1 MKKSDEIIIEIFK
14 FKENVNNIFKKNF
27 FNEKTDYELKN
38 IKNKSVLIKDINK
51 NIENINQ
58 NVILEIN
65 KLTEKINEI
74 ELKKK
79 IKLNEIILLLKQY
92 SSNSKVL
99 YNTFDNNKINILNN
113 NLNNMVN
120 EIKKKIDSIN
130 NNLHESN
137 NNDITF
143 NNNEIENINQ
153 NSYNSITSNF
163 NKIITLFN
171 NNDKRINK
179 KTRNKSIHNINLSN
193 YNNKDF
199 QSFNKSFNKSTINND
214 EINFDL
220 FYLAKNF
227 LNFIEEMKEL
237 QNSIVL
243 KKENKNLLKI
253 NFEKRKIKIE
263 KYCKQIVYSNNINID
278 KYNEILLENDKLK
291 ENNNNTKNQ
300 LKIILNKLTN
310 KNINNEDNLFDNIL
324 NSIKQ
329 YNKDFN
335 NIYLQLYEIY
345 DLLDKKLIINKE
357 NKLKNIKTI
366 YNLIEIIKKNLIIK
380 MDNYNKMKNNLS
392 NNTTSPDGS
401 KLDSNGI
408 RNFTITDIK

>member
-1 MKKSDEIIIEIFK
+1 MKKSDEIIIEIYK
-14 FKENVNNIFKKNF
+14 FKENINNIFKKHF
-27 FNEKTDYELKN
+27 YNEKSDLIKN
-38 IKNKSVLIKDINK
+38 INE
-51 NIENINQ
+51 NIEKINQ

-65 KLTEKINEI
+65 KLIDKINEI

-79 IKLNEIILLLKQY
+79 IKLNEIILYLKQY
-92 SSNSKVL
+92 SSNTKVL
-99 YNTFDNNKINILNN
+99 YKTFDNNKINILNN
-113 NLNNMVN
+113 NLNNMLN
-120 EIKKKIDSIN
+120 EIKNKIENIN
-130 NNLHESN
+130 NNLNELHNKEIKLN
-137 NNDITF
+137 
-143 NNNEIENINQ
+143 NNNEIENSNQ
-153 NSYNSITSNF
+153 NSFNSITSNF

-171 NNDKRINK
+171 NNDKKIIK
-179 KTRNKSIHNINLSN
+179 KTRNKSIHNININ
-193 YNNKDF
+193 NNNKDY
-199 QSFNKSFNKSTINND
+199 QSFNKSFNKSTINNE

-227 LNFIEEMKEL
+227 LNFIDDMKEL

-253 NFEKRKIKIE
+253 NFEKRKIEIE
-263 KYCKQIVYSNNINID
+263 QFCKQIVYSSNINID
-278 KYNEILLENDKLK
+278 KYDEILFENEKLK
-291 ENNNNTKNQ
+291 ENNNNIKNQ

-324 NSIKQ
+324 LSIKQ

-335 NIYLQLYEIY
+335 NIYIQLYDIY

-380 MDNYNKMKNNLS
+380 LDYCNKLKNNLS

>member
-1 MKKSDEIIIEIFK
+1 MKKYDEIIMEIYK
-14 FKENVNNIFKKNF
+14 FKENINNIFKKHF
-27 FNEKTDYELKN
+27 YNEKSDLIKN
-38 IKNKSVLIKDINK
+38 INE
-51 NIENINQ
+51 NIEKINQ

-65 KLTEKINEI
+65 KLIDKINEI

-79 IKLNEIILLLKQY
+79 IKLNEIILYLKQY
-92 SSNSKVL
+92 SSNTKVL
-99 YNTFDNNKINILNN
+99 YKTFDNNKINILNN
-113 NLNNMVN
+113 NLNNMLN
-120 EIKKKIDSIN
+120 EIKNKIENIN
-130 NNLHESN
+130 NNLNELHNKEIKLN
-137 NNDITF
+137 
-143 NNNEIENINQ
+143 NNNEIENSNK
-153 NSYNSITSNF
+153 NSFNSITSNF

-171 NNDKRINK
+171 NNDKKIIK
-179 KTRNKSIHNINLSN
+179 KTRNKSIHNININ
-193 YNNKDF
+193 HNNKDY

-227 LNFIEEMKEL
+227 LNFIEDMKEL

-253 NFEKRKIKIE
+253 NFEKRKIEIE
-263 KYCKQIVYSNNINID
+263 QFCKQIVYSSNINID
-278 KYNEILLENDKLK
+278 KYDEILFENEKLK
-291 ENNNNTKNQ
+291 ENNNNIKNQ

-324 NSIKQ
+324 LSIKQ

-335 NIYLQLYEIY
+335 NIYIQLYDIY
-345 DLLDKKLIINKE
+345 DLLDKNIIINKE

-380 MDNYNKMKNNLS
+380 LDYCNKLKNNLS

>member
-1 MKKSDEIIIEIFK
+1 MKKSDEIIIEIYK
-14 FKENVNNIFKKNF
+14 FKENINNIFKKHF
-27 FNEKTDYELKN
+27 YNEKSDLIKN
-38 IKNKSVLIKDINK
+38 INE
-51 NIENINQ
+51 NIEKINQ

-65 KLTEKINEI
+65 KLIDKINEI

-79 IKLNEIILLLKQY
+79 IKLNEIILYLKQY
-92 SSNSKVL
+92 SSNTKVL
-99 YNTFDNNKINILNN
+99 YKTFDNNKINILNN
-113 NLNNMVN
+113 NLNNMLN
-120 EIKKKIDSIN
+120 EIKNKIENIN
-130 NNLHESN
+130 NNLNELHNKEIKLN
-137 NNDITF
+137 
-143 NNNEIENINQ
+143 NNNEIENSNQ
-153 NSYNSITSNF
+153 NSFNSITSNF

-171 NNDKRINK
+171 NNDKKIIK
-179 KTRNKSIHNINLSN
+179 KTRNKSIHNININ
-193 YNNKDF
+193 QNNKDY
-199 QSFNKSFNKSTINND
+199 QSFNKSFNKSTINNE

-227 LNFIEEMKEL
+227 LNFIDDMKEL

-253 NFEKRKIKIE
+253 NFEKRKIEIE
-263 KYCKQIVYSNNINID
+263 QFCKQIVYSSNINID
-278 KYNEILLENDKLK
+278 KYDEILFENEKLK
-291 ENNNNTKNQ
+291 ENNNNIKNQ

-324 NSIKQ
+324 LSIKQ

-335 NIYLQLYEIY
+335 NIYIQLYDIY

-380 MDNYNKMKNNLS
+380 LDYCNKLKNNLS

>member
-1 MKKSDEIIIEIFK
+1 
-14 FKENVNNIFKKNF
+14 
-27 FNEKTDYELKN
+27 
-38 IKNKSVLIKDINK
+38 
-51 NIENINQ
+51 
-58 NVILEIN
+58 VILEIN
-65 KLTEKINEI
+65 KLIDKINEI

-79 IKLNEIILLLKQY
+79 IKLNEIILYLKQY
-92 SSNSKVL
+92 SSNTKVL
-99 YNTFDNNKINILNN
+99 YKTFDNNKINILNN
-113 NLNNMVN
+113 NLNNMLN
-120 EIKKKIDSIN
+120 EIKNKIENIN
-130 NNLHESN
+130 DNLNELHNKEIKLN
-137 NNDITF
+137 
-143 NNNEIENINQ
+143 NNNEIDNSNQ
-153 NSYNSITSNF
+153 NSFNSITSNF

-171 NNDKRINK
+171 NNDKKIIK
-179 KTRNKSIHNINLSN
+179 KTRNKSIHNININ
-193 YNNKDF
+193 HNNKDY
-199 QSFNKSFNKSTINND
+199 QSFNKSFNKSTINNE

-227 LNFIEEMKEL
+227 LNFIEDMKEL

-253 NFEKRKIKIE
+253 NFEKRKIEIE
-263 KYCKQIVYSNNINID
+263 QFCKQIVYSSNINID
-278 KYNEILLENDKLK
+278 KYDEILFENEKLK
-291 ENNNNTKNQ
+291 ENNNNIKNQ

-324 NSIKQ
+324 LSIKQ

-335 NIYLQLYEIY
+335 NIYIELYDIY

-380 MDNYNKMKNNLS
+380 LDYCNKLKNNLS

>member
-1 MKKSDEIIIEIFK
+1 MKKSDEIIIEIYK
-14 FKENVNNIFKKNF
+14 FKENINNIFKKHF
-27 FNEKTDYELKN
+27 YNEKSDLIKN
-38 IKNKSVLIKDINK
+38 INE
-51 NIENINQ
+51 NIEKINQ

-65 KLTEKINEI
+65 KLIDKINEI

-79 IKLNEIILLLKQY
+79 IKLNEIILYLKQY
-92 SSNSKVL
+92 SSNTKVL
-99 YNTFDNNKINILNN
+99 YKTFDNNKINILNN
-113 NLNNMVN
+113 NLNNMLN
-120 EIKKKIDSIN
+120 EIKNKIENIN
-130 NNLHESN
+130 NNLNELN
-137 NNDITF
+137 NKEIKINS
-143 NNNEIENINQ
+143 NNEIENSNQ
-153 NSYNSITSNF
+153 NSFNSITSNF

-171 NNDKRINK
+171 NNDKKIIK
-179 KTRNKSIHNINLSN
+179 KTRNKSIHNININ
-193 YNNKDF
+193 NNNKDY
-199 QSFNKSFNKSTINND
+199 QSFNKSFNKSTINNE

-227 LNFIEEMKEL
+227 LNFIEDMKEL

-253 NFEKRKIKIE
+253 NFEKRKIEIE
-263 KYCKQIVYSNNINID
+263 QFCKQIVYSSNINID
-278 KYNEILLENDKLK
+278 KYDEILFENEKLK
-291 ENNNNTKNQ
+291 ENNNNIKNQ

-324 NSIKQ
+324 LSIKQ

-335 NIYLQLYEIY
+335 NIYIQLYDIY

-380 MDNYNKMKNNLS
+380 LDYCNKLKNNLS

>member
-14 FKENVNNIFKKNF
+14 FKENINNIFINNFYNERTDYDLKNF
-27 FNEKTDYELKN
+27 
-38 IKNKSVLIKDINK
+38 KNKSVLIKDINK

-65 KLTEKINEI
+65 KLIEKINEI

-79 IKLNEIILLLKQY
+79 FKLNEIILLLKQY
-92 SSNSKVL
+92 SSNTKVL

-113 NLNNMVN
+113 NLNNMLN

-130 NNLHESN
+130 NNLHELN
-137 NNDITF
+137 NNDINL
-143 NNNEIENINQ
+143 NNNEIENLNK

-163 NKIITLFN
+163 NKIITLFK

-179 KTRNKSIHNINLSN
+179 RTRNKSIHNINLNN
-193 YNNKDF
+193 YNSKDF
-199 QSFNKSFNKSTINND
+199 QSFNKSFNKSTINNE

-263 KYCKQIVYSNNINID
+263 KYCKQIVHSNNNNID
-278 KYNEILLENDKLK
+278 KYNDILLENDKLK
-291 ENNNNTKNQ
+291 ENNNNMKNQ

-345 DLLDKKLIINKE
+345 DLLDKKIIINKE

-366 YNLIEIIKKNLIIK
+366 YNLIDIIKKNLIIK

>member
-1 MKKSDEIIIEIFK
+1 MKKSDEIIIEIYK
-14 FKENVNNIFKKNF
+14 FKENINNIFKKHF
-27 FNEKTDYELKN
+27 YNEKSDLIKN
-38 IKNKSVLIKDINK
+38 INE
-51 NIENINQ
+51 NIEKINQ

-65 KLTEKINEI
+65 KLIDKINEI

-79 IKLNEIILLLKQY
+79 IKLNEIILYLKQY
-92 SSNSKVL
+92 SSNTKVL
-99 YNTFDNNKINILNN
+99 YKTFDNNKINILNN
-113 NLNNMVN
+113 NLNNMLN
-120 EIKKKIDSIN
+120 EIKNKIENIN
-130 NNLHESN
+130 NNLNELHNKEIKLN
-137 NNDITF
+137 
-143 NNNEIENINQ
+143 NNNEIENSNQ
-153 NSYNSITSNF
+153 NSFNSITSNF

-171 NNDKRINK
+171 NNDKKIIK
-179 KTRNKSIHNINLSN
+179 KTRNKSIHNININ
-193 YNNKDF
+193 HNNKDY

-227 LNFIEEMKEL
+227 LNFIDDMKEL

-253 NFEKRKIKIE
+253 NFEKRKIEIE
-263 KYCKQIVYSNNINID
+263 QFCKQIVYSSNINID
-278 KYNEILLENDKLK
+278 KYDEILFENEKLK
-291 ENNNNTKNQ
+291 ENNNNIKNQ

-324 NSIKQ
+324 LSIKQ

-335 NIYLQLYEIY
+335 NIYIQLYDIY

-380 MDNYNKMKNNLS
+380 LDYCNKLKNNLS

>member
-1 MKKSDEIIIEIFK
+1 MKKSDEIIIEIYK
-14 FKENVNNIFKKNF
+14 FKENINNIFKKYF
-27 FNEKTDYELKN
+27 YNEKSD
-38 IKNKSVLIKDINK
+38 LIKDINK
-51 NIENINQ
+51 IIENINQ
-58 NVILEIN
+58 NI
-65 KLTEKINEI
+65 KINEI

-79 IKLNEIILLLKQY
+79 IKLNEIILYLKQY
-92 SSNSKVL
+92 SSNTKVL
-99 YNTFDNNKINILNN
+99 YKTFDNNKINILNN
-113 NLNNMVN
+113 NLNNMLN
-120 EIKKKIDSIN
+120 EIKNKIENIN
-130 NNLHESN
+130 NNLNELN
-137 NNDITF
+137 NKEIKINS
-143 NNNEIENINQ
+143 NNEIENSNQ
-153 NSYNSITSNF
+153 NSFNSITSNF

-171 NNDKRINK
+171 NNDKRIIK
-179 KTRNKSIHNINLSN
+179 KTRNKSIHNININ
-193 YNNKDF
+193 NNNKDY
-199 QSFNKSFNKSTINND
+199 QSFNKSFNKSTINNE

-227 LNFIEEMKEL
+227 LNFIEDMKEL

-253 NFEKRKIKIE
+253 NFEKRKIEIE
-263 KYCKQIVYSNNINID
+263 QFCKQIVYSSNINID
-278 KYNEILLENDKLK
+278 KYDEILFENEKLK
-291 ENNNNTKNQ
+291 ENNNNIKNQ

-324 NSIKQ
+324 LSIKQ

-335 NIYLQLYEIY
+335 NIYIQLYDIY
-345 DLLDKKLIINKE
+345 DLLDKNIIINKE

-380 MDNYNKMKNNLS
+380 LDYCNKLKNNLS

>member
-1 MKKSDEIIIEIFK
+1 MKKSDEIIIEIYK
-14 FKENVNNIFKKNF
+14 FKENINNIFKKHF
-27 FNEKTDYELKN
+27 YNEKSDLIKN
-38 IKNKSVLIKDINK
+38 INE
-51 NIENINQ
+51 NIEKINQ

-65 KLTEKINEI
+65 KLIDKINEI

-79 IKLNEIILLLKQY
+79 IKLNEIILYLKQY
-92 SSNSKVL
+92 SSNTKVL
-99 YNTFDNNKINILNN
+99 YKTFDNNKINILNN
-113 NLNNMVN
+113 NLNNMLN
-120 EIKKKIDSIN
+120 EIKNKIENIN
-130 NNLHESN
+130 NNLNELHNKEIKLN
-137 NNDITF
+137 
-143 NNNEIENINQ
+143 NNNEIENSNQ
-153 NSYNSITSNF
+153 NSFNSITSNF

-171 NNDKRINK
+171 NNDKKIIK
-179 KTRNKSIHNINLSN
+179 KTRNKSIHNININ
-193 YNNKDF
+193 HNNKDY

-227 LNFIEEMKEL
+227 LNFIDDMKEL

-253 NFEKRKIKIE
+253 NFEKRKIEIE
-263 KYCKQIVYSNNINID
+263 QFCKQIVYSSNINID
-278 KYNEILLENDKLK
+278 KYDEILFENEKLK
-291 ENNNNTKNQ
+291 ENNNNIKNQ

-324 NSIKQ
+324 LSIKQ

-335 NIYLQLYEIY
+335 NIYIQLYDIY
-345 DLLDKKLIINKE
+345 DLLDKNIIINKE

-380 MDNYNKMKNNLS
+380 LDYCNKLKNNLS

>member
-1 MKKSDEIIIEIFK
+1 MKKSDEIIIEIYK
-14 FKENVNNIFKKNF
+14 FKENINNIFKKHF
-27 FNEKTDYELKN
+27 YNEKSDLIKN
-38 IKNKSVLIKDINK
+38 INE
-51 NIENINQ
+51 NIEKINQ

-65 KLTEKINEI
+65 KLIDKINEI

-79 IKLNEIILLLKQY
+79 IKLNEIILYLKQY
-92 SSNSKVL
+92 SSNTKVL
-99 YNTFDNNKINILNN
+99 YKTFDNNKINILNN
-113 NLNNMVN
+113 NLNNMLN
-120 EIKKKIDSIN
+120 EIKNKIENIN
-130 NNLHESN
+130 NNLNELN
-137 NNDITF
+137 NKEIKINS
-143 NNNEIENINQ
+143 NNEIENSNQ
-153 NSYNSITSNF
+153 NSFNSITSNF

-171 NNDKRINK
+171 NNDKKIIK
-179 KTRNKSIHNINLSN
+179 KTRNKSIHNININ
-193 YNNKDF
+193 HNNKDY
-199 QSFNKSFNKSTINND
+199 QSFNKSFNKSTINNE

-227 LNFIEEMKEL
+227 LNFIDDMKEL

-253 NFEKRKIKIE
+253 NFEKRKIEIE
-263 KYCKQIVYSNNINID
+263 QFCKQIVYSSNINID
-278 KYNEILLENDKLK
+278 KYDEILFENEKLK
-291 ENNNNTKNQ
+291 ENNNNIKNQ

-324 NSIKQ
+324 LSIKQ

-335 NIYLQLYEIY
+335 NIYIQLYDIY

-380 MDNYNKMKNNLS
+380 LDYCNKLKNNLS

>member
-1 MKKSDEIIIEIFK
+1 MKKSDEIIIEIYK
-14 FKENVNNIFKKNF
+14 FKENINNIFKKHF
-27 FNEKTDYELKN
+27 YNEKSDLIKN
-38 IKNKSVLIKDINK
+38 INE
-51 NIENINQ
+51 NIEKINQ

-65 KLTEKINEI
+65 KLIDKINEI

-79 IKLNEIILLLKQY
+79 IKLNEIILYLKQY
-92 SSNSKVL
+92 ISNTKVL
-99 YNTFDNNKINILNN
+99 YKTFDNNKINILNN
-113 NLNNMVN
+113 NLNNMLN
-120 EIKKKIDSIN
+120 EIKNKIENIN
-130 NNLHESN
+130 NNLNELHNKEIKLN
-137 NNDITF
+137 
-143 NNNEIENINQ
+143 NNNEIENSNQ
-153 NSYNSITSNF
+153 NSFNSITSNF

-171 NNDKRINK
+171 NNDKKIIK
-179 KTRNKSIHNINLSN
+179 KTRNKSIHNININ
-193 YNNKDF
+193 HNNKDY

-227 LNFIEEMKEL
+227 LNFIDDMKEL

-253 NFEKRKIKIE
+253 NFEKRKIEIE
-263 KYCKQIVYSNNINID
+263 QFCKQIVYSSNINID
-278 KYNEILLENDKLK
+278 KYDEILFENEKLK
-291 ENNNNTKNQ
+291 ENNNNIKNQ

-324 NSIKQ
+324 LSIKQ

-335 NIYLQLYEIY
+335 NIYIQLYDIY

-380 MDNYNKMKNNLS
+380 LDYCNKLKNNLS